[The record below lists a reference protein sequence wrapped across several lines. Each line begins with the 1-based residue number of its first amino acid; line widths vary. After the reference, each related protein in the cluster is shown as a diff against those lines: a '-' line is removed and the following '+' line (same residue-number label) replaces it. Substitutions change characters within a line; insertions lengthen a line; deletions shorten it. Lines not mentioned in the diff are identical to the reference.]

1 MLSRTL
7 GLPLFI
13 FILSHGWA
21 YTGLMNHAVPAL
33 FLAAHEATAA
43 SPLFPLAP
51 ALPAVPRRGRYA
63 TLLHQQLPAP
73 RPELLVSVIIPAKDE
88 VDNLPDTL
96 AALATQITLAGQ
108 PLLSGSFEIIVLA
121 NNCTDA
127 TAEVVR
133 QQARR
138 FPHLVLHAAELCL
151 PAAKAHVGRA
161 RRLLMDEAC
170 ARLEQVGRP
179 AGIIASTDA
188 DTRVAP
194 TWLAAIQAEILAG
207 ADAVGGRILT
217 EMTGPALQPLRRI
230 QARDAAY
237 HQLCARLEDLLD
249 PTAIDPWPR
258 HHQHFGASLALT
270 ARAYRQVGGLPNV
283 RFLEDE
289 ALCQALRRH
298 DLGLRHSPAVQVL
311 TSARQQGRVEV
322 GLSWQLREWLHM
334 SQQQREPQ
342 VAAPV
347 QLAAL
352 WQLRRQLR
360 AYWASRPEHQSDL
373 LAAQLGLPAEVLLAR
388 VLRAGTFGKLWAWLL
403 KKGHAP
409 AIGAVPLSAALREL
423 PLLIGYHHELRT
435 NTREMAVGLSAS
447 AFPTSQAGRFR
458 AVA

>member
-1 MLSRTL
+1 
-7 GLPLFI
+7 
-13 FILSHGWA
+13 
-21 YTGLMNHAVPAL
+21 MNHATPAL
-33 FLAAHEATAA
+33 FLATHEATATILM
-43 SPLFPLAP
+43 PPT
-51 ALPAVPRRGRYA
+51 LPDQPRRGRYA

-88 VDNLPDTL
+88 VAGLPATL
-96 AALATQITLAGQ
+96 AALAAQTTLTGQ
-108 PLLSGSFEIIVLA
+108 PLPPGSFEVIVLA

-138 FPHLVLHAAELCL
+138 FPQLTLHAAELCL

-188 DTRVAP
+188 DTRVAS
-194 TWLAAIQAEILAG
+194 TWLAAIQAEVLAG

-217 EMTGPALQPLRRI
+217 DIKGRTLLPLRRI
-230 QARDAAY
+230 QVRGAAY
-237 HQLCARLEDLLD
+237 RQLCAKLEDLVD
-249 PTAIDPWPR
+249 PALMDPWPR

-270 ARAYRQVGGLPNV
+270 ARAYRRVGGLPNV

-298 DLGLRHSPAVQVL
+298 DLGLRHSPQVQVL
-311 TSARQQGRVEV
+311 TSARRQGRVEV

-334 SQQQREPQ
+334 SQQHREPQ
-342 VAAPV
+342 VANPA

-360 AYWASRPEHQSDL
+360 TYWASRPEHPSGL
-373 LAAQLGLPAEVLLAR
+373 LAARLGLPTETLFAR
-388 VLRAGTFGKLWAWLL
+388 VHRATTFGKLWDWLS
-403 KKGHAP
+403 KKGHLP
-409 AIGAVPLSAALREL
+409 AIDSMPLSLALHEL
-423 PLLIGYHHELRT
+423 PKLIKHHER
-435 NTREMAVGLSAS
+435 SAKLEKL
-447 AFPTSQAGRFR
+447 
-458 AVA
+458 VATMPLAPFQQVEPIGSVALPDKVA